1 MATTNQDVK
10 SKENWR
16 VAMRFIRWQAGLL
29 TFCAVVY
36 VLLHYF
42 IPASKTFPKPS
53 QLIQLNAF
61 GLATVVSAEDMDWYI
76 GSDKSI
82 PLLTQMNERN
92 KNIQTRLGNMRQ
104 QLQELAAQFSEEAAT
119 PIRNAVDLGHFDE
132 AAHEIAGHYS
142 DLAPGTIK
150 DGSDRLINQTEET
163 LRELSELQ
171 REQQESLTLFGPP
184 EKFKLFWVSPWGII
198 FEVTAWSLFG
208 LFASLLF
215 HSARYAR
222 KGKFKESETAV
233 GWTKLFYTPVVAVVL
248 VLAIADGLLHVGSIG
263 TRIWLI
269 PLFGFLAG
277 FNSRKAARLVDA
289 LSNWVLGRMAR
300 SLEGD
305 APASATAT
313 NTGIADIRNAL
324 TPPETFDDIGT
335 QAKIV
340 ADAMLATK
348 LSQLPKS

>member
-1 MATTNQDVK
+1 
-10 SKENWR
+10 
-16 VAMRFIRWQAGLL
+16 
-29 TFCAVVY
+29 
-36 VLLHYF
+36 
-42 IPASKTFPKPS
+42 
-53 QLIQLNAF
+53 
-61 GLATVVSAEDMDWYI
+61 
-76 GSDKSI
+76 
-82 PLLTQMNERN
+82 
-92 KNIQTRLGNMRQ
+92 
-104 QLQELAAQFSEEAAT
+104 
-119 PIRNAVDLGHFDE
+119 
-132 AAHEIAGHYS
+132 
-142 DLAPGTIK
+142 
-150 DGSDRLINQTEET
+150 
-163 LRELSELQ
+163 LQ